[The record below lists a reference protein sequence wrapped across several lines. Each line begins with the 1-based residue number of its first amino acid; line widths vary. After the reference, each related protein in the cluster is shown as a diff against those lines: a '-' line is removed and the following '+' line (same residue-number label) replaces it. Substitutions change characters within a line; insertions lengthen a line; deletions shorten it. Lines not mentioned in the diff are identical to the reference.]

1 MGSSPDAY
9 EFDKTNPYQNLRDN
23 LNTIRKFAD
32 EGRRDVLNKIIDE
45 CADSE
50 GANLLKSIIAAR
62 EDPGMKTRD
71 KVVGAADA
79 GDIAGALAIIDGE
92 LEAGRLDTRQA
103 LNIRAT
109 VYDRVGDM
117 EAKLKIIEDAD
128 GMNGTIQYGQRVD
141 LLYRLGRYDEL
152 ADLCDALQD
161 SYYDRTDL
169 YLSRARL
176 MHVRGDAAG
185 AQRHADAILKLE
197 EYVPEV
203 YELIGDILA
212 DGGDLRGAVMR
223 YNEALEKDYN
233 TIHYHVKKAEAL
245 AKMGRP
251 DAAALACRRGLKIRP
266 QNKRLKEILA
276 ESQ

>member
-176 MHVRGDAAG
+176 MHARGDAAG

-251 DAAALACRRGLKIRP
+251 DAAALACRRGLEIRP

>member
-45 CADSE
+45 CTDSE
-50 GANLLKSIIAAR
+50 GANLLKGIIAAR
-62 EDPGMKTRD
+62 EDPGMEIRD
-71 KVVGAADA
+71 KIIEAADA

-92 LEAGRLDTRQA
+92 REAGRLDASQA

-117 EAKLKIIEDAD
+117 ETELKIIEEAD

-176 MHVRGDAAG
+176 MHAGGDAAG
-185 AQRHADAILKLE
+185 ARRHADAILKLE

-223 YNEALEKDYN
+223 YNEALDQDYN

-251 DAAALACRRGLKIRP
+251 DAAALACRRGLEIRP

-276 ESQ
+276 ESR

>member
-251 DAAALACRRGLKIRP
+251 DAAALACRRGLEIRP